1 MHCTDQFEA
10 STLFLSPRQGAGL
23 PENFSV
29 VHVRRVG
36 ILNLT
41 WIGWEINLNRNCYVF
56 STRIHVVIVIVFR
69 GKEFIFA
76 ALGWLRGA
84 EIRMGICQGGGGE
97 RCWSSVW
104 IKVQLIKTA
113 TFCCPV
119 NAVTTLLTVVKSPGE
134 NSNTISSNVIE
145 MSWPPSVEAGVKYLN
160 DNEQGFK
167 TWKKQFPF
175 KNRLYGWMLKKSW
188 VRLCSLLNKGYSV
201 DTKSHLCGQKATSI
215 AHTRC
220 IPLSIDLSSLRIF
233 Q

>member
-69 GKEFIFA
+69 GKEFTFA

-84 EIRMGICQGGGGE
+84 EIWMGICQGGGE
-97 RCWSSVW
+97 RYWSSVW
-104 IKVQLIKTA
+104 INVQLIKTA

-167 TWKKQFPF
+167 TWKKQFP
-175 KNRLYGWMLKKSW
+175 LKI
-188 VRLCSLLNKGYSV
+188 GY
-201 DTKSHLCGQKATSI
+201 TAGC
-215 AHTRC
+215 
-220 IPLSIDLSSLRIF
+220 
-233 Q
+233 

>member
-41 WIGWEINLNRNCYVF
+41 WIGWEINLNRNCYLF
-56 STRIHVVIVIVFR
+56 SNRIHVVIVIVFR

-84 EIRMGICQGGGGE
+84 EIRMGFAKGGGGEE
-97 RCWSSVW
+97 RCWSSAW

-175 KNRLYGWMLKKSW
+175 KNRLYGWMLKKKLSA
-188 VRLCSLLNKGYSV
+188 SL
-201 DTKSHLCGQKATSI
+201 
-215 AHTRC
+215 
-220 IPLSIDLSSLRIF
+220 
-233 Q
+233 

>member
-1 MHCTDQFEA
+1 MYNTTPLELSSSFIVDIDNIAAIEGRGVSLEHKMNIPARYNSKFRNA
-10 STLFLSPRQGAGL
+10 LHRSTLFLSPRQGAGL

-36 ILNLT
+36 ILNLN

-69 GKEFIFA
+69 GKEKFEN
-76 ALGWLRGA
+76 LNGDLPR
-84 EIRMGICQGGGGE
+84 GGE

-175 KNRLYGWMLKKSW
+175 KNRLYGWMLKKKLSA
-188 VRLCSLLNKGYSV
+188 SL
-201 DTKSHLCGQKATSI
+201 
-215 AHTRC
+215 
-220 IPLSIDLSSLRIF
+220 
-233 Q
+233 

>member
-69 GKEFIFA
+69 GKEFTFA

-84 EIRMGICQGGGGE
+84 EIWMGICQGGGE
-97 RCWSSVW
+97 RYWSSVW
-104 IKVQLIKTA
+104 INVQLIKTA

-175 KNRLYGWMLKKSW
+175 KSRLYSWMLKKGY
-188 VRLCSLLNKGYSV
+188 VRLCSFL
-201 DTKSHLCGQKATSI
+201 H
-215 AHTRC
+215 
-220 IPLSIDLSSLRIF
+220 
-233 Q
+233 